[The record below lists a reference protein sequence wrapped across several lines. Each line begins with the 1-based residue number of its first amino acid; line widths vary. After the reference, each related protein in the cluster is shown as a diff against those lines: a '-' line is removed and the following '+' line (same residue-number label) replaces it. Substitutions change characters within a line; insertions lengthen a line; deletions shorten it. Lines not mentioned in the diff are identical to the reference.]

1 MHTEYHRQIFLWL
14 LLLSGFLAGSALP
27 ELLHMGTG
35 TYAGFFSLYGLQK
48 YQAAQAD
55 IGRVFSYVL
64 TARLRPLL
72 FLWMSSF
79 TTAGLLFHA
88 FYFWWL
94 AAASGM
100 LLALFV
106 LRSGM
111 NGMLLFGCCLFPQ
124 WILYAAMWREEAEF
138 LIRKQ
143 KNSPQMQIC
152 AVPAGHLWRTDL
164 WMLARLAGYCLM
176 GALTETFLGNW
187 TMKIFLEL

>member
-1 MHTEYHRQIFLWL
+1 MHTEHQRQIFLWL

-35 TYAGFFSLYGLQK
+35 TYASFFSLYGLQK
-48 YQAAQAD
+48 YQEAQAD
-55 IGRVFSYVL
+55 LGRVFSYVL

-94 AAASGM
+94 AAAAGM

-106 LRSGM
+106 LRSGL

-138 LIRKQ
+138 LIRQRK
-143 KNSPQMQIC
+143 KFPQIC
-152 AVPAGHLWRTDL
+152 AVSAGRFWRTDL
-164 WMLARLAGYCLM
+164 WTLARLAGYCLM

-187 TMKIFLEL
+187 TMKIFLRL